1 MCLKAHPPCST
12 VNRPQD
18 GVGVGK
24 SDEKLRQHTGEMTV
38 GWTKMGA
45 MKTDKITFWIGSFNL

>member
-1 MCLKAHPPCST
+1 M
-12 VNRPQD
+12 NRPQD